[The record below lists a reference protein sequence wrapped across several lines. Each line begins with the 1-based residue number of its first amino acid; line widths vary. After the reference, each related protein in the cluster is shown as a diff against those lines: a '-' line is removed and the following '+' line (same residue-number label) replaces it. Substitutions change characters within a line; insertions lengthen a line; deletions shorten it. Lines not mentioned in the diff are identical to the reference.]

1 MVGTKNA
8 ECNVYKKQST
18 KDKGLRFLL
27 LFYSAWTQH
36 FAFQECHSYQPTTR
50 LYKAIPSMPCQCQ
63 SIERV
68 VSPYLNCLLSS
79 YNSEVLDCYRPK
91 VTQVRCNTI
100 AVPFFFSL
108 RFRLIRLGTMPIQKW
123 AKREN
128 QRHQSVETQYA
139 RTECWW
145 SRKRLWYKRTIIIF
159 NHRTKVAAA
168 LCPDMHITF
177 EHLSRS
183 WVDWIGKPMGMGQTN
198 HFRQT
203 GWRDAI
209 RILTRTNPITVVTKR
224 IKKIKDKRQMQW
236 KQKMNE
242 TRWSVSSKTRGKFSR
257 NIFRFLL
264 FFYLLFKF

>member
-1 MVGTKNA
+1 
-8 ECNVYKKQST
+8 
-18 KDKGLRFLL
+18 
-27 LFYSAWTQH
+27 
-36 FAFQECHSYQPTTR
+36 
-50 LYKAIPSMPCQCQ
+50 MPCQCQ

-100 AVPFFFSL
+100 AVPFFFPCGFVWFDWAQCRYKNGL
-108 RFRLIRLGTMPIQKW
+108 REKTRDIKVS
-123 AKREN
+123 
-128 QRHQSVETQYA
+128 RHSTHAQSVGD
-139 RTECWW
+139 RGSGCD
-145 SRKRLWYKRTIIIF
+145 KRTIIIF

-183 WVDWIGKPMGMGQTN
+183 WVDWIGKPMGMRQTN

>member
-100 AVPFFFSL
+100 AVPFFFPCGFVWFDWAQCRYKNGL
-108 RFRLIRLGTMPIQKW
+108 REKTRDIKVS
-123 AKREN
+123 
-128 QRHQSVETQYA
+128 RHSTHAQSVGD
-139 RTECWW
+139 RGSGC
-145 SRKRLWYKRTIIIF
+145 
-159 NHRTKVAAA
+159 
-168 LCPDMHITF
+168 D
-177 EHLSRS
+177 
-183 WVDWIGKPMGMGQTN
+183 TN
-198 HFRQT
+198 VR
-203 GWRDAI
+203 
-209 RILTRTNPITVVTKR
+209 
-224 IKKIKDKRQMQW
+224 
-236 KQKMNE
+236 
-242 TRWSVSSKTRGKFSR
+242 
-257 NIFRFLL
+257 
-264 FFYLLFKF
+264 